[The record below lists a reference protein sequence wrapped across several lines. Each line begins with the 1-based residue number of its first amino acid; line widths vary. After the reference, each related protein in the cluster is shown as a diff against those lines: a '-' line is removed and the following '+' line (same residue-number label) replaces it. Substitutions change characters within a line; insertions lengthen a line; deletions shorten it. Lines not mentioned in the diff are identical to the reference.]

1 MLSSYRLRLTA
12 TLAAV
17 ALAASACG
25 EGESLPTTLDVAAS
39 DADLAAIEAAFET
52 PQVESFAGLGYLM
65 DGALSAAGGAV
76 IRLPMEMLRD
86 GPEQPLAYHKERVI
100 QMMEDGTT
108 ASAIPLSALGKTFE
122 WNTTTDQY
130 EPTDRTGAPANG
142 VRFIVYQ
149 LDGSGY
155 MPLEPLVEVGYAE
168 FTRGT
173 NTGTVAVYSVG
184 GTQIMEYTA
193 TVSGTP
199 NAPAFSVEGF
209 IGAGA
214 NQVTFNLAFGVSVL
228 NSTITAT
235 WRVEVPA
242 RGLATRVQIAIGQ
255 SNVTIGALM
264 RAGVRRVEM
273 AGTLGSS
280 GGTIVVRIGGRVFAN
295 ITIDQF
301 DGVTITNRDGGPLTA
316 EEEAT
321 LERIF
326 EFFEGAFEAPDALL
340 APLYTLLDVDLS

>member
-1 MLSSYRLRLTA
+1 MPSSYRLRLTA
-12 TLAAV
+12 TLAAL

-39 DADLAAIEAAFET
+39 DADLAAIETAFET
-52 PQVESFAGLGYLM
+52 PQVQSFAGLGYLM
-65 DGALSAAGGAV
+65 DGALASTGGAV
-76 IRLPMEMLRD
+76 IRLPLEMLRD
-86 GPEQPLAYHKERVI
+86 GAEQPLAYHKARVT
-100 QMMEDGTT
+100 QLMEEGTT
-108 ASAIPLSALGKTFE
+108 ASAIPVSALGKTFE

-130 EPTDRTGAPANG
+130 EPTSRVGAPANG

-149 LDGSGY
+149 TDESEY
-155 MPLEPLVEVGYAE
+155 APLEPLVELGYVD

-173 NTGTVAVYSVG
+173 NTATVSLHNVG
-184 GTQIMEYTA
+184 GTKVMEYTA
-193 TVSGTP
+193 TVSGTQ

-214 NQVTFNLAFGVSVL
+214 NQVTFNLAFGISVL
-228 NSTITAT
+228 NGTITAT

-242 RGLATRVQIAIGQ
+242 RGLSTRVQIAIGE
-255 SNVTIGALM
+255 SNVTIGALW
-264 RAGVRRVEM
+264 RAGVRKIEM
-273 AGTLGSS
+273 AGTIGSS

-295 ITIDQF
+295 ITINQF
-301 DGVTITNRDGGPLTA
+301 DGVTITNATGGPLTA

-326 EFFEGAFEAPDALL
+326 EFFESAFEAPDVLL
-340 APLYTLLDVDLS
+340 APLYTLLDIDLS